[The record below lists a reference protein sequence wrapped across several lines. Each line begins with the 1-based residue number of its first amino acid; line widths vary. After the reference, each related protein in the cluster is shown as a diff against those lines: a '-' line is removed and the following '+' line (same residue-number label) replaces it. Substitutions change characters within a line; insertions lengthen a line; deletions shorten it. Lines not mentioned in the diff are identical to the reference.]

1 MLLPNTGHWINRSR
15 SSITPVK
22 LRVKAAWITFGG
34 CLAVHRA
41 SYNSHRK
48 QEFTDNIWTVWQQLT
63 PVLLRLDT
71 SYPPDFWPQERSL
84 PLVGCQSYRSPGGSI
99 FCPRRWDCFMV
110 RIDEVFCLMFNAV
123 EVFISTSLNDL
134 LLSSGVGI
142 LYIHVTH
149 SEIILF
155 F

>member
-1 MLLPNTGHWINRSR
+1 
-15 SSITPVK
+15 
-22 LRVKAAWITFGG
+22 
-34 CLAVHRA
+34 
-41 SYNSHRK
+41 
-48 QEFTDNIWTVWQQLT
+48 
-63 PVLLRLDT
+63 
-71 SYPPDFWPQERSL
+71 
-84 PLVGCQSYRSPGGSI
+84 
-99 FCPRRWDCFMV
+99 MV